1 MLINFLLGPYFHC
14 CQQSNSRLCP
24 QSPVVAV
31 PDPGGSLCY
40 MADKHKA
47 AGKPAVMSLQPLP
60 EQLGKGNSILPRLG
74 AWRVGFIPLPP
85 RQSTKWGSLKSWAMG
100 SKGPSRAGG
109 CWVGLGCMG
118 WGLFLPLYRRGVLA
132 GCDRAGRA
140 LRGRHF

>member
-1 MLINFLLGPYFHC
+1 M
-14 CQQSNSRLCP
+14 
-24 QSPVVAV
+24 
-31 PDPGGSLCY
+31 CY

-118 WGLFLPLYRRGVLA
+118 WGVFCPCIDEECWQGVTGQDVL
-132 GCDRAGRA
+132 
-140 LRGRHF
+140 